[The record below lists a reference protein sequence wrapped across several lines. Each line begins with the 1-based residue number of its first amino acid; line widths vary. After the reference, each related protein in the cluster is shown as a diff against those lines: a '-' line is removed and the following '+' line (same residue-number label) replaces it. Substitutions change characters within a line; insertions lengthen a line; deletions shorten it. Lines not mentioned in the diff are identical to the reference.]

1 MKTFL
6 KRYLIALIKLQ
17 WGNNLIKFQGVQ
29 MPGGVTLNGEQ
40 IYNEAKEEKRQIEEE
55 VSLKYELPVDFITG

>member
-1 MKTFL
+1 MFL

-55 VSLKYELPVDFITG
+55 VSLKYELPVDFITDND